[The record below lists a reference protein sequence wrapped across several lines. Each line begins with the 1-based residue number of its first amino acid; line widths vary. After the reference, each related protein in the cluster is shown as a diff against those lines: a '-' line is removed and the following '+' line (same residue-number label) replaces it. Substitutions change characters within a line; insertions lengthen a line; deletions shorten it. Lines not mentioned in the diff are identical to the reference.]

1 VLIVI
6 GIEPICVVLRI
17 LTNSARLG
25 HMKVCYFYFAPNL
38 KHDIIDVWKNLSA
51 FFAQKTQHI
60 TMSS

>member
-1 VLIVI
+1 MLIAI

-38 KHDIIDVWKNLSA
+38 KHDIIDIWKNLSA

-60 TMSS
+60 TMS